1 MTDSPITPPPE
12 LRRQWLDNDD
22 FPFVDGTNNLL
33 SITKDR
39 LNSVMDQ
46 AANWGADQ
54 ELEASVNWLIENQ
67 NPRWAVEL
75 RTARRPKPPSLAE
88 QALKARDRMW
98 NFCSEPADWELVR
111 VALVRLQELEKG
123 NE

>member
-1 MTDSPITPPPE
+1 MTNQQHPIIPPQE
-12 LRRQWLDNDD
+12 LVQQWVDEIYGQTECDD
-22 FPFVDGTNNLL
+22 ARDEH
-33 SITKDR
+33 IAI
-39 LNSVMDQ
+39 Q
-46 AANWGADQ
+46 AAHWGADQ

-75 RTARRPKPPSLAE
+75 RTARHPKPPSLAE